1 MTTSKTPHYLL
12 SIFSTATLL
21 RADRSVRGEI
31 LKLPHRSLAV
41 MAASEQSIPHTSE
54 CLQELRQC
62 NKVLSPTD
70 RHRLH
75 ELLAATADVLASDS
89 HRRWSEAKSA
99 AKSERRAK
107 RQRAAAAAKNDAG
120 ARLGVLRHLKGDTA
134 AKCLSHL
141 RADDFRNLASIKCCR
156 DEGSKRVLRA
166 GVKLA
171 CEAIAPYSDPPQL
184 LLGTRGYEPLAVLE
198 DSRDRADTFLTPRM
212 FEDENWHRFTRS
224 SGSVEEYGNYMMSL
238 DQYCASD
245 SGACNPRPRC
255 ERYATVAAAVI
266 EIIRRVPNEF
276 SSRTRWNWLGE
287 WIESFVA
294 EDEFRL
300 DSDTSPSRLE
310 LLDGAGFATMIRDVI
325 QSTVL
330 TQAMRERLSKGFQAA
345 LRTADESTVAFASE
359 PARLK
364 RWRDAGI
371 AVLELTLL
379 PIRGADGVLDD
390 DKCLAIYGFIHS
402 FVWFLTRGGEVA
414 VGKVRKD
421 TDLNTVWGVILDADR
436 EAGLFSYSLGFLTK
450 PNLKNDDLVLLT
462 DTELM
467 FLELAKLACYSLPI
481 AARLIA
487 LGAMETCERVLNGE
501 IRTCPRV
508 KSAIDSLYSSLMD
521 ATYPGQ

>member
-1 MTTSKTPHYLL
+1 MAKSCSSP
-12 SIFSTATLL
+12 FFA
-21 RADRSVRGEI
+21 
-31 LKLPHRSLAV
+31 
-41 MAASEQSIPHTSE
+41 AASEQSIPHTDE
-54 CLQELRQC
+54 CLQQLRQC

-70 RHRLH
+70 RQRLH

-89 HRRWSEAKSA
+89 HRRLSEAKSA

-171 CEAIAPYSDPPQL
+171 CEAISPYADPPQL
-184 LLGTRGYEPLAVLE
+184 LLGTRVYEPLAVLE
-198 DSRDRADTFLTPRM
+198 DSRARADTFLADHI
-212 FEDENWHRFTRS
+212 EDRNWRRLTKLT
-224 SGSVEEYGNYMMSL
+224 GSQAYGNYTMSL
-238 DQYCASD
+238 EEYCASD

-266 EIIRRVPNEF
+266 EIIRRVPSEF

-390 DKCLAIYGFIHS
+390 DNCLAIYDFIHS
-402 FVWFLTRGGEVA
+402 LVWFLTRGGEVA

-421 TDLNTVWGVILDADR
+421 TDLNAVWGVILDADR

-450 PNLKNDDLVLLT
+450 PNLKNDDLCFLT
-462 DTELM
+462 NTELM
-467 FLELAKLACYSLPI
+467 FLELAKLACYSPPI

-501 IRTCPRV
+501 IRTNPRV
-508 KSAIDSLYSSLMD
+508 KSSIDSLYSSLMD

>member
-1 MTTSKTPHYLL
+1 MAKSCSSPH
-12 SIFSTATLL
+12 FSA
-21 RADRSVRGEI
+21 
-31 LKLPHRSLAV
+31 P
-41 MAASEQSIPHTSE
+41 SEQCIPETTE
-54 CLQELRQC
+54 CLQKLWQYG
-62 NKVLSPTD
+62 KVSLSPTD
-70 RHRLH
+70 RQQLH
-75 ELLAATADVLASDS
+75 KLLSATAEVLASDS
-89 HRRWSEAKSA
+89 DRRRSEAKSA

-107 RQRAAAAAKNDAG
+107 RQRADAAAKNDAG
-120 ARLGVLRHLKGDTA
+120 ARLGALRHLKGDAA
-134 AKCLSHL
+134 AKCLSFL

-171 CEAIAPYSDPPQL
+171 CEAISPYADLPQL
-184 LLGTRGYEPLAVLE
+184 VLGTRGYEPLAVLE
-198 DSRDRADTFLTPRM
+198 DSQDRAESFLTPRM
-212 FEDENWHRFTRS
+212 LEDENWHRFTRS
-224 SGSVEEYGNYMMSL
+224 SSSQGYGNYMMSL

-266 EIIRRVPNEF
+266 EIIRRVPHEF
-276 SSRTRWNWLGE
+276 SRRTQWNWLGE

-310 LLDGAGFATMIRDVI
+310 LLDGAGFATMIRDVF
-325 QSTVL
+325 QSTVV

-345 LRTADESTVAFASE
+345 LRSAEESTFVTE

-364 RWRDAGI
+364 RWRDAGL
-371 AVLELTLL
+371 AVLELTLS
-379 PIRGADGVLDD
+379 PIRGADGVLNDD
-390 DKCLAIYGFIHS
+390 NCLAIYDFIHS
-402 FVWFLTRGGEVA
+402 LVWFLTRGGEVTVA
-414 VGKVRKD
+414 KIRKD
-421 TDLNTVWGVILDADR
+421 IDLMALWGVILDADR

-450 PNLKNDDLVLLT
+450 PNLKNDDLGLWVNI
-462 DTELM
+462 ELM
-467 FLELAKLACYSLPI
+467 FLELAKLACYSPPI

-508 KSAIDSLYSSLMD
+508 KSGIDSLYSSLMD
-521 ATYPGQ
+521 ATYYPGRQ